1 MIEEACFVSKI
12 LVLTQWPYFKTEWK
26 WVLWVYKLL
35 ISSPPFFADTLLQI
49 FIQKWDSFNFF
60 FLSKTQMS

>member
-35 ISSPPFFADTLLQI
+35 ISTPLSLQTHFSKSSYKSGI
-49 FIQKWDSFNFF
+49 HLIFF